1 VQRAVRTVLAA
12 VVVAAA
18 PSACSDGGAVTGEPT
33 MAGPLNEYTAEYLAR
48 TTAAAERA
56 RIAGADAVAACM
68 HAQGFDHVPF
78 GDTWSSGVVWA
89 PGGDSAWTREHGYG
103 MVEGLG
109 TSTSEQTAEDP
120 NQEMVAAMS
129 PAEREAYQL
138 ALDGPVGEPERG
150 CAALQPDGDD
160 AWSDETFLHFFQE
173 ASRLNAEARE
183 SPAVAALEEE
193 WRVCMDDAGVPGY
206 ETPADARAD
215 VQGKV
220 DAARPGGAGPIPEP
234 RRSELREL
242 ELRVATADVGCDEQV
257 GLERAV
263 DDAMRTAQTAY
274 VEEHRAELDGWVLTW
289 PEPADDADDADD

>member
-1 VQRAVRTVLAA
+1 MQRAVRTVLAA

-18 PSACSDGGAVTGEPT
+18 PAACSDGEAVTDEPT

-48 TTAAAERA
+48 TTAAAERD
-56 RIAGADAVAACM
+56 RVAGADAVAACM

-129 PAEREAYQL
+129 PPEREAYLL
-138 ALDGPVGEPERG
+138 ALDGPVGEPEKG

-160 AWSDETFLHFFQE
+160 AWSDETFLHFFHE
-173 ASRLNAEARE
+173 ASRLNAEARD
-183 SPAVAALEEE
+183 SPAVAALEEQ
-193 WRVCMDDAGVPGY
+193 WRLCMEDAGVPGY
-206 ETPADARAD
+206 DTPSDARAD
-215 VQGKV
+215 VQQKV
-220 DAARPGGAGPIPEP
+220 DAARPGGGTGPVPEP

-257 GLERAV
+257 GLERTV
-263 DDAMRTAQTAY
+263 DDAMRAAQTAY
-274 VEEHRAELDGWVLTW
+274 VEEHRPELDAWVLTW
-289 PEPADDADDADD
+289 PEPADDAG